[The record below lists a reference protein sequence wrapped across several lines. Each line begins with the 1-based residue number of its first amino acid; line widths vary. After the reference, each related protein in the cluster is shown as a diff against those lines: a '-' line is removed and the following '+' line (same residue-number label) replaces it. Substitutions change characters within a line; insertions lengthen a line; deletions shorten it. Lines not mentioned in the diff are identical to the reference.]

1 MQKKTWFPKGKGCI
15 RFVSSTGSVLVIY
28 HAPFTF
34 ESTLT
39 SRFTTALLA
48 QASIWVPNIFFA
60 AIGKIVTSLLG
71 LYKLGFTLGVG
82 GIAYSAYSLVK
93 VGRSLRCV
101 PYTLLRTTTSRQGKN

>member
-1 MQKKTWFPKGKGCI
+1 MRRSPLK
-15 RFVSSTGSVLVIY
+15 
-28 HAPFTF
+28 
-34 ESTLT
+34 
-39 SRFTTALLA
+39 ALS
-48 QASIWVPNIFFA
+48 QADLLPPCSLRPLYGYPTDFFA